1 MKRLRVAA
9 VTLMTCL
16 AFGATSA
23 QAQVCRPAAGFC
35 DVEENWTTSS
45 GATVCPVDSFKSAS
59 TRCRKALGEC
69 DVDEYCTGSS
79 ADCPP
84 DGFAPAS
91 PSCPGSS
98 VNPLQVPPQEPAYGP
113 DEEVEIEFSP
123 TPPVDISPVP
133 PVDPSPMPVT
143 EDSMTIPVS
152 GDKAASLP
160 IAPVSR
166 SAPVWVTYS
175 FFFSHLDA
183 LDRAA
188 AEEEARGNPQAAI
201 DWPHHEQ
208 LAAGLDGRQ
217 GALLKQVAAECLTAV
232 EAKDAEIE
240 KGLQAFRDEH
250 PDGDFV
256 TAQLPP
262 ELQALWQQRIA
273 VIERQVRRLQ
283 SLLGDEGFHKLDSYI
298 RANFAPVVVEL
309 GRGAAEGGVQ

>member
-1 MKRLRVAA
+1 
-9 VTLMTCL
+9 MTCL
-16 AFGATSA
+16 ALGAASA
-23 QAQVCRPAAGFC
+23 QAQVCRPAAECC
-35 DVEENWTTSS
+35 DVAENWTTNSS

-59 TRCRKALGEC
+59 TVCRKALAEC
-69 DVDEYCTGSS
+69 DVDEHCTGSS

-84 DGFAPAS
+84 DGFAPPS
-91 PSCPGSS
+91 PDCTGSS
-98 VNPLQVPPQEPAYGP
+98 VNPLQVPPQDPASP
-113 DEEVEIEFSP
+113 PEEEVIVEIEP
-123 TPPVDISPVP
+123 TPPWDPGP
-133 PVDPSPMPVT
+133 PRPWTDHS
-143 EDSMTIPVS
+143 STIPLS

-160 IAPVSR
+160 IAPVLR

-201 DWPHHEQ
+201 DWRNHEQ
-208 LAAGLDGRQ
+208 LAAGLDARQ
-217 GALLKQVAAECLTAV
+217 GALLKQVAAECLAAV
-232 EAKDAEIE
+232 EDKDAEIE

-250 PDGDFV
+250 PDGAFV

-273 VIERQVRRLQ
+273 TIERQIRRLQ

-298 RANFAPVVVEL
+298 RANFAPVVVEP
-309 GRGAAEGGVQ
+309 GQGAAEGGVQ